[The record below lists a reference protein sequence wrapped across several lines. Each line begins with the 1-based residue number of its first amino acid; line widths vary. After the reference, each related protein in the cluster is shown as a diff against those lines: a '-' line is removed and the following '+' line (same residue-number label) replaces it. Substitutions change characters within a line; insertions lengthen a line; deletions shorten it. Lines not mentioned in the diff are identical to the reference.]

1 MRISFR
7 RINFRR
13 FRAQP
18 QKINSKIFKSGSAM
32 ILTMFILA
40 GILIVAMSGAYI
52 VLVGITSSGFQAQ
65 STKSYFAAEA
75 GTEFVLWDLRKN
87 GNDHGSEASTIPL
100 VIGNLQT
107 PNVSYEVYFTKFP
120 PRTYMSI
127 GSFMSTK
134 RSVEISF

>member
-1 MRISFR
+1 MRFK
-7 RINFRR
+7 
-13 FRAQP
+13 AYK
-18 QKINSKIFKSGSAM
+18 QKINFQIFKSGSAM

-75 GTEFVLWDLRKN
+75 GTEYVLWDLRKN
-87 GNDHGSEASTIPL
+87 GNYNGSEARTEPL
-100 VIGNLQT
+100 ISGDLQT
-107 PNVSYEVYFTKFP
+107 PDVSFEVYFTKFP